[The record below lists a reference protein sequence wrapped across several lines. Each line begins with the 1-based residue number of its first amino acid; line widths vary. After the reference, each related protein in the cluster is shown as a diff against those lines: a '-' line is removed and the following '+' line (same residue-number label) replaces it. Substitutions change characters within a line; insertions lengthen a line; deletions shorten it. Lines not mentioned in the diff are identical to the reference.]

1 MRYLIQNIK
10 LPLEQRGNLLPVLT
24 KGLGIKPE
32 DLQEW
37 QIVREAIDARKG
49 QINFVYHVEFELR
62 SPGKLS
68 NKSKWEITPAPTRGY
83 QTPQPGAKNLE
94 HPPVVVGAGPAG
106 LFAAL
111 LLAEMGYRPRLIE
124 RGAPIEERVRD
135 VEAFWSKGH
144 LNPRSNV
151 QFGEGGAG
159 TFSDGKLTTQIR
171 DPRVF
176 KVLREFVS
184 CGAPDEILYRHKP
197 HIGTDRLRRVVIRM
211 RQRILDMGGS
221 IHFHTKMDSLVL
233 RNQQVVGVRL
243 ENGSV
248 ISTESVILAIGHSA
262 RETFETLFNQGVQM
276 EAKAFSLGVRIEH
289 LQEWIDAA
297 QYHNWAGH
305 VNLDPAEYKL
315 VYHTTTGRT
324 VYSFCMCP
332 GGQVVASASEEGYL
346 VTNGMSYYARDGK
359 NANSALLVGV
369 SPQDFSSTH
378 PLAGIEFQ
386 REWEQKAFLAG
397 KANYKA
403 PIQRVDGF
411 LKNHVNF
418 TAGVVEPSYRPG
430 VEPNNLTTLLPNFV
444 VSALQE
450 AIPQLGQK
458 LRGFDHPQSILTGV
472 ESRSSSPLRI
482 IRNPLGEANI
492 TGLFP
497 AGEGA
502 GYAGGIVSSAVDG
515 LRSAELLIQ
524 QYRMR

>member
-10 LPLEQRGNLLPVLT
+10 LPLEQRGDLLPTLT
-24 KGLGIKPE
+24 KGLGIRQE

-49 QINFVYHVEFELR
+49 QIYFVYHVEFELKP
-62 SPGKLS
+62 SIKLS
-68 NKSKWEITPAPTRGY
+68 SKVKWEVLQAPTRAY
-83 QTPQPGAKNLE
+83 LPPQPGIKELE

-111 LLAEMGYRPRLIE
+111 LLAEMGYQPILLE
-124 RGAPIEERVRD
+124 RGAPIEERIRD
-135 VEAFWSKGH
+135 VETFWSKGH
-144 LNPRSNV
+144 LNPKSNV

-176 KVLREFVS
+176 KVLSEFVS
-184 CGAPDEILYRHKP
+184 CGAPEEILYSHKP

-211 RQRILDMGGS
+211 RQRILALGGS
-221 IHFHTKMDSLVL
+221 IHFHTKMDSLIL
-233 RNQQVVGVRL
+233 RNQQIIGVQL

-262 RETFETLFNQGVQM
+262 RETFQTLFDQGVLM

-289 LQEWIDAA
+289 LQEWIDTA
-297 QYHNWAGH
+297 QYRNWAGH

-315 VYHTTTGRT
+315 VYHTSSGRT
-324 VYSFCMCP
+324 VYTFCMCP
-332 GGQVVASASEEGYL
+332 GGQVVASASEEGHL

-369 SPQDFSSTH
+369 SPQDFASTH

-386 REWEQKAFLAG
+386 REWEQKAYVAG
-397 KANYKA
+397 NGKFIA

-411 LKNHVNF
+411 LKNSA
-418 TAGVVEPSYRPG
+418 TYSAGQVEPSYQPG
-430 VEPNNLTTLLPNFV
+430 VQPANMASLLPNFV

-450 AIPQLGQK
+450 ALPQLGQK
-458 LRGFDHPQSILTGV
+458 MRGFDHPQSILTGV

-482 IRNPLGEANI
+482 LRNQLGEANF